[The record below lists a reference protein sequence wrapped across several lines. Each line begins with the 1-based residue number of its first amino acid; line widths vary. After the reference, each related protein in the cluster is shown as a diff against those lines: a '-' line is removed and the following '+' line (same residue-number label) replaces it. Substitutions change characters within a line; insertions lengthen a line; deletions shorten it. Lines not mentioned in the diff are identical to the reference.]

1 MNRVDAQSLANSL
14 MVQHGLT
21 AQGWRFAW
29 DHARRR
35 FGACD
40 YRRKEIRLSAVMT
53 PHVSDSHVMNTILH
67 EIAHALVG
75 IGAGHNHVWRAKAL
89 EIGCNGKRCGT
100 ERVDIATRYIGVC
113 PECKTE
119 VKRHR
124 RPRNARPICC
134 RRCHLARRVYIPF
147 EWKVNSAAAA

>member
-1 MNRVDAQSLANSL
+1 VNRIEAQTLANSL
-14 MVQHGLT
+14 MVQYGLT
-21 AQGWRFAW
+21 AQGWVFAW

-40 YRRKEIRLSAVMT
+40 YRRKQVRLSAILT
-53 PHVSDSHVMNTILH
+53 PHVSAEHARNTILH

-75 IGAGHNHVWRAKAL
+75 IGEGHGRVWRAKAL

-147 EWKVNSAAAA
+147 EWRENHAAA